1 MKIINS
7 IASIYRSCEPINSQ
21 LKNYVDE
28 IISSI
33 KSHYWHYDSRI
44 KTLESFALKIET
56 GRVPDAK
63 NLEDFFACTLVVENH
78 QQIKTAM
85 TKLEHHFEFVTI
97 RPGDPS
103 FTTKHSSSFVFDDL
117 RVYSKMKP
125 TSARPK
131 GPINDVVFEIQIKTF
146 LQHAWGLA
154 THDVIYKSDEINWAK
169 ERIGFQIKAMLEQAE
184 LAISGIENLVTCS
197 EVSKDNKESSRLKKI
212 LSFYKKHF
220 DPSVMPA
227 DIVRLCKN
235 TNDLLN
241 ALSINIGDLERIL
254 KNESKIGKGVQT
266 KNLSPYLI
274 IVQSLINQEGAMMA
288 DFLNTVNSPYFKLL
302 ITSELDTSR
311 LTITS
316 SSNMVKL

>member
-7 IASIYRSCEPINSQ
+7 IASIYKLCEPLNLQ

-28 IISSI
+28 IIASI
-33 KSHYWHYDSRI
+33 KSHYWHYDSRV

-56 GRVPDAK
+56 GRVLDAK
-63 NLEDFFACTLVVENH
+63 KLEDFFACTLVVENH

-85 TKLEHHFEFVTI
+85 KKLESHFEFVTI
-97 RPGDPS
+97 RPNDPY

-117 RVYSKMKP
+117 RIYSKMKP

-131 GPINDVVFEIQIKTF
+131 GPINDVIFEIQIKTF

-154 THDVIYKSDEINWAK
+154 THDIIYKGDEINWGK
-169 ERIGFQIKAMLEQAE
+169 ERIAFQIKAMLEQAE
-184 LAISGIENLVTCS
+184 LAISGIENLVTCA
-197 EVSKDNKESSRLKKI
+197 EVSKDNKESFRLKKI

-241 ALSINIGDLERIL
+241 ALPISIADLERVL
-254 KNESKIGKGVQT
+254 KNESKVGKGIHT

-274 IVQSLINQEGAMMA
+274 IVQSLINQEAAMMTN
-288 DFLNTVNSPYFKLL
+288 FLNTVHSPYFKLL
-302 ITSELDTSR
+302 ITKELDTSR
-311 LTITS
+311 LAITS
-316 SSNMVKL
+316 SLNMVKI